1 MVFIT
6 TTNNNGCPL
15 NSQWSSFSEMCF
27 FKIMFLQKLG
37 VHRTGRP
44 DLYYNVQWRSKV
56 LGLFQWFRLKPW
68 LTWIA
73 VMNNYHFSAQI
84 HIISFVQWML
94 FLIKDDYNVTRF
106 NTRLLITFTRKCY
119 FLSISHTLVNMNFQ
133 NFTFFDCFPALT
145 VLAAIFLYRIQSK
158 IKK

>member
-1 MVFIT
+1 MFIT
-6 TTNNNGCPL
+6 TTNNNGCPM
-15 NSQWSSFSEMCF
+15 NSQSSSLSEMCF
-27 FKIMFLQKLG
+27 FKYHFSSEAG
-37 VHRTGRP
+37 SPENRTPRSR
-44 DLYYNVQWRSKV
+44 LQWRSKV
-56 LGLFQWFRLKPW
+56 MGPFHWFRLKPW

-106 NTRLLITFTRKCY
+106 NTRFLITFTRKCY
-119 FLSISHTLVNMNFQ
+119 FLSVSHTLVNMNFQ